1 MSVKQA
7 YLINVIGINIIK
19 CDIQQEHVILKVCD
33 FGRSEYKK
41 ELFYIIIES
50 KVYSERSSQKFK
62 IFIIL
67 HYFFIFPTFY
77 FSKQIVNYLNIDF
90 N

>member
-19 CDIQQEHVILKVCD
+19 CDIQQENVIFKVCG

-41 ELFYIIIES
+41 E
-50 KVYSERSSQKFK
+50 R
-62 IFIIL
+62 
-67 HYFFIFPTFY
+67 
-77 FSKQIVNYLNIDF
+77 IVLYYN
-90 N
+90 